1 MEDML
6 MYLNELEQPELL
18 PIGTRVVKR
27 SGRPFKSTFWI
38 NTIKGYTNNP
48 QTGRPAYT
56 FEEDDSNVECFRCIK
71 EGKENTHS

>member
-1 MEDML
+1 

-48 QTGRPAYT
+48 QTGDQLIHLKKT
-56 FEEDDSNVECFRCIK
+56 
-71 EGKENTHS
+71 TLM